1 LLVSAGTLLENLL
14 MVMIPVSFFFFVG
27 NFRVCLKFADWNRE
41 IIVYKIAILC
51 GAVCFFQ
58 IGAYFM
64 AVDYSYT
71 KGML

>member
-1 LLVSAGTLLENLL
+1 
-14 MVMIPVSFFFFVG
+14 MIPVSFFFFVG
-27 NFRVCLKFADWNRE
+27 NFRVCLKFADWNRVQ
-41 IIVYKIAILC
+41 IIVYKIAILS